1 MTASRLASRLLHPL
15 CLCLALLGAGSG
27 LTIHAEEVAVPA
39 LQHRVTDLTATLSVD
54 QQAALEAKLTQF
66 EQQKGSQLAV
76 LIVPTTQPE
85 AIEQYSMRVAEAWK
99 LGREKEDDGV
109 LVLVAKDDRKMR
121 IEVGYGLEGAIPDAY
136 AKRIVSDIM
145 APHFRQ
151 GDFYGGIDAAIDS
164 IIKLVDGEQLPA
176 PPPRAS
182 RQQHDWGDLFP
193 VLLIGGL
200 VIGGILRA
208 VLGRFLGGI
217 ASGGLIGALVW
228 ILGGGLIM
236 ALVLAVIG
244 FFLTLLGLSNLG
256 GLSSFG
262 GGGGSGWSSGG
273 DSPFSGGGGGFGGG
287 GASGDW

>member
-1 MTASRLASRLLHPL
+1 LTASRLANRLLHPL

-27 LTIHAEEVAVPA
+27 LTVNAEEVAVPA
-39 LQHRVTDLTATLSVD
+39 LHQRVTDLTGTLSAS
-54 QQAALEAKLTQF
+54 QQATLEAKLTQF

-85 AIEQYSMRVAEAWK
+85 AIEQYSMRVVEAWK

-109 LVLVAKDDRKMR
+109 LVLVAKNDKKMR

-164 IIKLVDGEQLPA
+164 IIKLVDGEQLPP

-236 ALVLAVIG
+236 ALVLAIIG
-244 FFLTLLGLSNLG
+244 FFLTLLGVSSLG
-256 GLSSFG
+256 GLTNFG
-262 GGGGSGWSSGG
+262 GGGGWSSGG